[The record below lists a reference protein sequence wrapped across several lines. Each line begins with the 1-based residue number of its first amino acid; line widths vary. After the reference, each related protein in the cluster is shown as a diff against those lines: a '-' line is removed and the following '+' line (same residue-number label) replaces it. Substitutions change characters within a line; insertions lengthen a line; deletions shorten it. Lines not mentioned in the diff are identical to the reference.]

1 MKKKNLLIL
10 TTIFSVLLLAGC
22 STQNVLNTA
31 ENWNDLE
38 IENING
44 ENMRDWVMRGNNWV
58 MKGNIGSGER
68 QEFPPE
74 FLWTW
79 NRPEMPWGRPMW
91 DWEIGKDWMISGWM
105 MSGNMINPQPQRPEN
120 RE

>member
-10 TTIFSVLLLAGC
+10 TTMFSVLLLAGC

-38 IENING
+38 IENTNG
-44 ENMRDWVMRGNNWV
+44 ENMRDWVMRGNL
-58 MKGNIGSGER
+58 GSGER
-68 QEFPPE
+68 QELPPE
-74 FLWTW
+74 SLWTW
-79 NRPEMPWGRPMW
+79 NRPEMPWERPMW
-91 DWEIGKDWMISGWM
+91 GWEMGEGWMMSGWM
-105 MSGNMINPQPQRPEN
+105 MSGNMINPQPERPEN